1 MYRIVKRLEFCYG
14 HRLMDYEGACAHAH
28 GHNGVLEV
36 ELSSARLDATG
47 MVRDFGDVK
56 EVLGE
61 FIEQHLDH
69 RMLLRHDDPLVQALL
84 SVGEQAFVMRENP
97 TAENIARLLF
107 EEGRRLGLPVSAVR
121 FWENP
126 RAMAE
131 YRPGPAEEEADFR
144 L

>member
-14 HRLMDYEGACAHAH
+14 HRLMDYEGSCAKAH

-36 ELSSARLDATG
+36 ELSSAQLDPTG

-56 EVLGE
+56 EVLGR

-69 RMLLRHDDPLVQALL
+69 RMLLRRDDPLVEALG
-84 SVGEQAFVMRENP
+84 SVGEEAFVMSENP

-121 FWENP
+121 FWENA

-131 YRPGPAEEEADFR
+131 YRGEEEE
-144 L
+144 